1 MKKFI
6 ILGLLTFNGCQSI
19 KNENY
24 LIAKELFE
32 NFDNILSPEE
42 YANTIYFYKDL
53 RGLWRNQK
61 DSLVNIY
68 IPYKDNYFSFSNS
81 FLNQNTENEKGTFSR
96 YISKYER
103 GVQIIGYYEIDRCI
117 VNSITYTNPIYVIFL
132 NEKRD
137 VYKCEL
143 YSSEGDLIKTSKE
156 NFLQQIRR
164 VVN

>member
-6 ILGLLTFNGCQSI
+6 ILGLLIFNSCQSI

-24 LIAKELFE
+24 LTAKEMFE
-32 NFDNILSPEE
+32 NFDNILSSEE
-42 YANTIYFYKDL
+42 YAKTIYFYKDL

-61 DSLVNIY
+61 DSLVTIN
-68 IPYKDNYFSFSNS
+68 IPYKGNYFSFSNS
-81 FLNQNTENEKGTFSR
+81 FLNQNTGNDKGTVSR

-103 GVQIIGYYEIDRCI
+103 GVQIIGYYELERCI
-117 VNSITYTNPIYVIFL
+117 VNSITYTNPIYIIFL

-137 VYKCEL
+137 IYKCEL
-143 YSSEGDLIKTSKE
+143 YSSEGVLIKESKE